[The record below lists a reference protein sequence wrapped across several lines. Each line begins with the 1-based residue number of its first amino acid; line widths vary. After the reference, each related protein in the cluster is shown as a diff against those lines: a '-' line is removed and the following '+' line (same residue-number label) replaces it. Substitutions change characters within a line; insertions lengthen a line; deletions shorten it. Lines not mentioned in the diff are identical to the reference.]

1 MNLLAERRTTW
12 LLMVAILLIY
22 VSCKEDL
29 GLELPPD
36 VQRTEVKV
44 VEFTLPAENVYYDSL
59 RTDNQ
64 GKLIVGEYANDTYG
78 NVRAEGYVE
87 FRYKS
92 GSLTFE
98 DIEFRVDTIDYEI
111 RNSSFSSAR
120 LIVDVNGVLVEGLS
134 MSERTVQVHALQD
147 SVFSNILYLGDRALP
162 KGDML
167 GSGSVAFANL
177 GVVEFDN
184 DTLFY
189 PFEVEISDTFGE
201 EVFDGFAD
209 ESTGYRAPGLAIS
222 ADDAD
227 ALFDLDLSSDTTE
240 LLLEVNAEVF
250 NKESNQFL
258 RDTLLTTA
266 FELRSANSFTHIE
279 RDRSGS
285 LFAGVND
292 KEITD
297 PDPSRVYINQL
308 AGIHPKIDFSPFMAF
323 AETES
328 GIVVNRANIEIETKE
343 QVNSIPVIESLSGY
357 FGVEEES
364 SFNVNWPAI
373 LSSPDFYGLV
383 LQTDNQYL
391 QGSNTIR
398 REIFEYDTLS
408 TDNLRVGYAA
418 APSIFWQVI
427 FDNVQDDLNNVP
439 LEERTLIQQQL
450 DGKTDF
456 ILNNPAGIALG
467 QNAIKKDGI
476 KLKVYYTRLKQ

>member
-1 MNLLAERRTTW
+1 MNLLAERRIT
-12 LLMVAILLIY
+12 LLLLAALFLIN
-22 VSCKEDL
+22 VSCEEDL

-78 NVRAEGYVE
+78 NVRSEGYVE
-87 FRYKS
+87 IRYKS

-98 DIEFRVDTIDYEI
+98 DIEFRVDTIDFEI
-111 RNSSFSSAR
+111 RNPSFQAAK

-147 SVFSNILYLGDRALP
+147 SVYSNILYLADRELP

-167 GSGSVAFANL
+167 GMGSIAFANL
-177 GVVEFDN
+177 NLVQFDN

-189 PFEVEISDTFGE
+189 PFEVDISDTFGE

-209 ESTGYRAPGLAIS
+209 EITGYRAPGLAIS
-222 ADDAD
+222 ADGAD

-240 LLLEVNAEVF
+240 FLLEVKAEVF

-285 LFAGVND
+285 IFAGVND
-292 KEITD
+292 KEVTD
-297 PDPSRVYINQL
+297 PDPSHVYINQL
-308 AGIHPKIDFSPFMAF
+308 AGIHPKIDFSPFMEF

-328 GIVVNRANIEIETKE
+328 GIIVNRANIEIETEE
-343 QVNSIPVIESLSGY
+343 QVSSIPVIESLSGY
-357 FGVEEES
+357 FGIEES
-364 SFNVNWPAI
+364 SDFYVNWPAI

-383 LQTDNQYL
+383 LQTDNQYVR
-391 QGSNTIR
+391 GSSTIR
-398 REIFEYDTLS
+398 REFFEYDTLS

-418 APSIFWQVI
+418 SPSLFWQVI

-439 LEERTLIQQQL
+439 LEERNLIQQEL
-450 DGKTDF
+450 DGKSQF
-456 ILNNPAGIALG
+456 ILNNPGGISLG
-467 QNAIKKDGI
+467 QNVIKKDGI